1 MYSVY
6 DANKTQHTFISLA
19 HPPIHILLYFI
30 FLLYLLLSYLPTRL
44 YDLVAM
50 WCAIVTPPQ
59 QDIESG
65 HTNTAASS
73 LGLQNGW
80 ESTNRVFQ
88 VERSVYSIQCIVY
101 PLLVHMHIHDPSLF
115 LSFPP
120 SLLPFF
126 CLFLVI
132 STSYHTDFDFIT
144 PPPTFPSFPSHPLT
158 FTNLSY
164 LSPRLTQP
172 N

>member
-1 MYSVY
+1 MY
-6 DANKTQHTFISLA
+6 DANKIQHTFISLA

-88 VERSVYSIQCIVY
+88 VERSVYSIPYIVY
-101 PLLVHMHIHDPSLF
+101 PLLVHMHIHNPPSLP
-115 LSFPP
+115 PP
-120 SLLPFF
+120 SLLLPLF

-144 PPPTFPSFPSHPLT
+144 PPPTFPSRPSHPLT

-164 LSPRLTQP
+164 PSPRLTQP